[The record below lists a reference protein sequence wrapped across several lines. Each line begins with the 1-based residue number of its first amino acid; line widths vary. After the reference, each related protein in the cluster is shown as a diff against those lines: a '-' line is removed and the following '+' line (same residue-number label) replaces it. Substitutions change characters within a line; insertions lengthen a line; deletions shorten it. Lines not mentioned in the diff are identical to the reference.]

1 MSWDLVPGWMR
12 RFALAS
18 MAVCSMS
25 CPWRI
30 AFGPK
35 EGDFGPIWI
44 SAGGGGLGSRGE
56 LGGSAIWAEGDDG
69 RAARALCAGFGG
81 GGSKLFQLVVVDRW
95 LDSSYVLPS
104 VESKLRG
111 AK

>member
-1 MSWDLVPGWMR
+1 
-12 RFALAS
+12 
-18 MAVCSMS
+18 MS

-56 LGGSAIWAEGDDG
+56 LGGSAIWVEGDDE
-69 RAARALCAGFGG
+69 RAAEALGAELEGDVEAVHALGRESMLASSCFLPTVRSKLHGAKFGRSRVAVADGG
-81 GGSKLFQLVVVDRW
+81 GIGEKGRS
-95 LDSSYVLPS
+95 
-104 VESKLRG
+104 
-111 AK
+111 

>member
-1 MSWDLVPGWMR
+1 MR
-12 RFALAS
+12 RLALAS
-18 MAVCSMS
+18 MAVCSIS

-56 LGGSAIWAEGDDG
+56 LGGSAIWTEGDGG
-69 RAARALCAGFGG
+69 RAARALCAGLGG
-81 GGSKLFQLVVVDRW
+81 DAELLGVDRW
-95 LDSSYVLPS
+95 LASSYVLPT